1 MSLGQTP
8 GFVKASSL
16 WEYFLFCRRVFC
28 NAAIPVTL
36 VWLTG
41 LTLFSAHTVRKPTMM
56 TPLLR
61 SMWLNFWPFPSIW
74 LNFTLHIELC
84 NSVTYSEIRQ
94 QHFYNSACVCSCSRI
109 LPITSGNVWGS
120 CTVRKNSAK
129 IEISTNIYSWGG
141 VKAIYC

>member
-56 TPLLR
+56 TPFASLYVTKFFTI
-61 SMWLNFWPFPSIW
+61 SLN
-74 LNFTLHIELC
+74 LTKLYVAYRAL
-84 NSVTYSEIRQ
+84 Q
-94 QHFYNSACVCSCSRI
+94 
-109 LPITSGNVWGS
+109 
-120 CTVRKNSAK
+120 
-129 IEISTNIYSWGG
+129 
-141 VKAIYC
+141 